1 LVIPRFSEQS
11 LKPKTIIPT
20 VFVVLRPRPL
30 GFYFL
35 LRKNIGKEHC
45 FAGVP
50 CCDRFRPIS
59 DRATGQEGPFSSI
72 SLGGFNEAPEELKAM
87 NSSNFVDPAFWSRLQ
102 FAFTLTYHY
111 LFPQLTMGLAWFL
124 VYWKWRALRT
134 GDEKYNQAVRFWAKI
149 FGLNF
154 AVGVVTGIP
163 MEFQFGTNWSDFTR
177 YAGGVIGQTLAMEGM
192 FAFFL
197 ESAFVGALIWGE
209 KRLGPRYHFL
219 AAVGVALGSW
229 LSGYFILVTN
239 AFMQHPVGY
248 QIEANGLLGIAS
260 LKTYLLNSWAW
271 VQFLHNQMASL
282 VTGSFVVTAVG
293 AFYALRGLH
302 STQAKLYLRAGTLTA
317 LVASLLVAFPTGD
330 QQAKMVGHHQPVT
343 LAAMEGKFVGGPVAG
358 VAVIGQPNI
367 ATRRLENSIE
377 VPGALSFLA
386 YGTFQSY
393 VHGLEEYPED
403 TWPDNIELLYYSFH
417 LMITLG
423 TIFIILMAYAA
434 FQNWRG
440 RLASR
445 AWMLWVLML
454 AFPFPYIANTLGWMT
469 AELGRQPWL
478 IYGLFHTRDGY
489 SKVVSDGDTIFTLI
503 GFAGLYFVLGLLFL
517 FLVGR
522 EIAHGP
528 EEEVVASRGGE
539 VFV

>member
-1 LVIPRFSEQS
+1 
-11 LKPKTIIPT
+11 
-20 VFVVLRPRPL
+20 
-30 GFYFL
+30 
-35 LRKNIGKEHC
+35 
-45 FAGVP
+45 
-50 CCDRFRPIS
+50 
-59 DRATGQEGPFSSI
+59 
-72 SLGGFNEAPEELKAM
+72 
-87 NSSNFVDPAFWSRLQ
+87 
-102 FAFTLTYHY
+102 
-111 LFPQLTMGLAWFL
+111 MGLAWFL

-163 MEFQFGTNWSDFTR
+163 MEFQFGTNWADFSK

-209 KRLGPRYHFL
+209 KRLGPRGHF
-219 AAVGVALGSW
+219 AAAIAVALGSW

-248 QIEANGLLGIAS
+248 RIEPNGSLGIAS
-260 LKTYLLNSWAW
+260 MSGYLLNPWAW
-271 VQFLHNQMASL
+271 VQFLHNQMAAV
-282 VTGSFVVTAVG
+282 VTGSFIVASIG

-302 STQAKLYLRAGTLTA
+302 SVQARLYLRAGTLVG
-317 LVASLLVAFPTGD
+317 LIASLLVAFPTGD
-330 QQAKMVGHHQPVT
+330 QQAKMVGNHQPVT
-343 LAAMEGKFVGGPVAG
+343 LAAMEGRFVGGTMAG
-358 VAVIGQPNI
+358 VAVIGQPNV
-367 ATRRLENSIE
+367 AARRLDNPIE

-386 YGTFQSY
+386 YGHFGSF
-393 VHGLEEYPED
+393 VHGLDHFPED
-403 TWPDNIELLYYSFH
+403 AWPDNIELLYYSFH
-417 LMITLG
+417 IMITLG
-423 TIFIILMAYAA
+423 TLFILLMGFAT

-440 RLASR
+440 KLESSTLL
-445 AWMLWVLML
+445 LWVLML

-489 SKVVSDGDTIFTLI
+489 SKVVSNGNTIFTLI
-503 GFAGLYFVLGLLFL
+503 GFTGLYFVLGLLFL

-522 EIAHGP
+522 EIGHGP
-528 EEEVVASRGGE
+528 EEELVASGREGALP
-539 VFV
+539 